1 MKSMGFSS
9 DDVVLIEKG
18 NKPGEPYVIIVNC
31 RDKTGLC
38 CDLCRIILDFG
49 LSISN
54 GDVSTDGKWCY
65 VVLWVIPHSFSSNIR
80 WTSLKDQL
88 VSVCPSN
95 SASFYLNQQSN
106 QSSSSP
112 LVYLLKFCC
121 LDRKGLLYDVTKVLC
136 ELELTIQRVSVMT
149 TPDDKVMDM
158 FFVTDNLEL
167 LHTKKRRDDTC
178 RSLYTVLG
186 DSCISCDLQLS
197 GLEYKALQQGVSSP
211 PPTVADELFCCE
223 LSEKENLSHAL
234 TPDLNKL
241 KSPSVTVDN
250 SLSPA
255 HTLLSIH
262 CVDQKG
268 LLYDIMRTLKDCKI
282 QIAYGRFSPV
292 TKGFRDVDLFVQQ
305 KDGKKLL
312 DSEKQ
317 SSHCFRLKVKCFTP
331 LEICGKGRPCVF
343 YDVTLALEVLGI
355 CIFSAKIGRN
365 LTFDRQWEVYRISL
379 TNNRAKNQIVDK
391 VRRTLMGW

>member
-18 NKPGEPYVIIVNC
+18 NKPGEPYVITVNC
-31 RDKTGLC
+31 PDKTGLG

-49 LSISN
+49 LSISK

-80 WTSLKDQL
+80 WASLKDQL

-95 SASFYLNQQSN
+95 SASFYFNQQSD
-106 QSSSSP
+106 SKSASSP
-112 LVYLLKFCC
+112 QVYLLKFCG
-121 LDRKGLLYDVTKVLC
+121 LDRKGLLHDVTKVFC
-136 ELELTIQRVSVMT
+136 ELELTIQRVKVMT

-178 RSLYTVLG
+178 RSLYAILG

-197 GLEYKALQQGVSSP
+197 GPEYEALQHGVSSP
-211 PPTVADELFCCE
+211 PPTVAEELFCCE

-241 KSPSVTVDN
+241 KSPS
-250 SLSPA
+250 
-255 HTLLSIH
+255 
-262 CVDQKG
+262 
-268 LLYDIMRTLKDCKI
+268 
-282 QIAYGRFSPV
+282 IAYGRFSSI
-292 TKGFRDVDLFVQQ
+292 TKGFRDVDLFIQQ

-317 SSHCFRLKVKCFTP
+317 SSLCFRLKVEMLHP
-331 LEICGKGRPCVF
+331 LRVTISNRGPDTELLVANPVEICGKGRPRVF
-343 YDVTLALEVLGI
+343 YDVTLALKVLGI
-355 CIFSAKIGRN
+355 CIFSAEIGRN
-365 LTFDRQWEVYRISL
+365 LTSIVNGKSTGKPVILNFEKPTSIFKQSSTVEVPPMHGFQS
-379 TNNRAKNQIVDK
+379 
-391 VRRTLMGW
+391 MS